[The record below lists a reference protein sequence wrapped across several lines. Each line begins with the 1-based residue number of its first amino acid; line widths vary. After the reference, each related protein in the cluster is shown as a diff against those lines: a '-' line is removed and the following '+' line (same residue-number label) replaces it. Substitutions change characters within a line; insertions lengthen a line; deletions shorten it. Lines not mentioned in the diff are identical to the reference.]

1 MQAYEEIFNTEWARE
16 YKWLLASSFA
26 AFFIPFAFQGPQ
38 LLIGSVVNA
47 LLVGVALEKEAWKA
61 LPIIALPSLGV
72 ITYGLLFGSFTPFLA
87 LMVPFIWLGNAAL
100 VQGMKSLESRF
111 GYWRALVASAAIKSG
126 VLFTAAFALN
136 AFGLV
141 PAAIVAAMGIM
152 QFVTALIGGSAT
164 GLAKRAL
171 PF

>member
-1 MQAYEEIFNTEWARE
+1 MFINEFQWSSVNE

-26 AFFIPFAFQGPQ
+26 AFFIPFVFQGPQ
-38 LLIGSVVNA
+38 LLVGSVVNA

-100 VQGMKSLESRF
+100 VQGMKSLERRL
-111 GYWRALVASAAIKSG
+111 GYWSALVASSAAKTTL
-126 VLFTAAFALN
+126 LFASALALN

-141 PAAIVAAMGIM
+141 PAAIVAAMGVM
-152 QFVTALIGGSAT
+152 QFVTALIGGSAI